1 MTRVRFE
8 LEGFEVDVEPGTELI
23 DVTDEHP
30 DTGVPFSCRSAS
42 CGTCRV
48 KVLAGEEA
56 LSPMEEDEK
65 DVLEIFG
72 DGPGVRLCCQ
82 IKLVKD
88 VEKLVLEVCDP

>member
-1 MTRVRFE
+1 MTKVRFE
-8 LEGFEVDVEPGTELI
+8 LEGFEVDVEPGTALI

-30 DTGVPFSCRSAS
+30 ETGVPFSCRSAS

-48 KVLAGEEA
+48 KVLAGEDC

-82 IKLVKD
+82 IKVVKD

>member
-1 MTRVRFE
+1 MTKVRFE
-8 LEGFEVDVEPGTELI
+8 LEGFEVDVEPGTALI

-30 DTGVPFSCRSAS
+30 ETGVPFSCRSAS

-48 KVLAGEEA
+48 KVLAGEEGLA
-56 LSPMEEDEK
+56 PMEEDEK

-82 IKLVKD
+82 ITLVKD